1 MPNPRWKIKPAG
13 STWGDFGPDDQLG
26 RLNLVTPEK
35 VKQGVA
41 EVREGKAF
49 CLSMPL
55 DYPGGS
61 ILNPRRKPPVLD
73 ADPAWRQAEH
83 GLSAVARRSEA
94 RRHRVRRRRAA
105 DAAVLDPMGHARA
118 CGPGVRRRRRR
129 QARDGV
135 LQRLPRR
142 RRDCRPGRLSRRQGD
157 RDRRPQGRDAA
168 RRGEHGARLR
178 AGPRRDDRPARPFR
192 PPAQDGRLRRPDD
205 GDGEGQGRRGAG
217 RLRLLPHR
225 LRSGAARVRP
235 QAGRVRCTTSA
246 RCSTDA
252 TRGCS
257 NG

>member
-41 EVREGKAF
+41 EVREGK
-49 CLSMPL
+49 LVLPL
-55 DYPGGS
+55 DAARLSGRQHSQPAPQAAGA
-61 ILNPRRKPPVLD
+61 L

-94 RRHRVRRRRAA
+94 RRHRVRRRGAA
-105 DAAVLDPMGHARA
+105 HAAVLDPMGHARA

-157 RDRRPQGRDAA
+157 RDRRPQGRNAA
-168 RRGEHGARLR
+168 RRREHGARLR

-192 PPAQDGRLRRPDD
+192 ARR
-205 GDGEGQGRRGAG
+205 
-217 RLRLLPHR
+217 
-225 LRSGAARVRP
+225 ARW
-235 QAGRVRCTTSA
+235 SA
-246 RCSTDA
+246 TK
-252 TRGCS
+252 T
-257 NG
+257 